1 MNFTGTVPLHTL
13 SRPRLANRMRHDE
26 LTQELDVLVVDDEPT
41 VRELLHEYFGAH
53 GFRVTSALDGRSAI
67 TTLQKSWGRFG
78 LVITDLNLP
87 GADGFAVLQAARQ
100 VNPNCFVVIITGF
113 ASLDSAIRAVRV
125 GAYDYLTKPFSLA
138 QLDVILARIGDC
150 RLARPGSAARPRV
163 PAAPAA
169 PAVAAPQQAQ
179 VPPPLA
185 PAPEP
190 RPATPPDARTRPADG
205 MAPYNMAERLGLLEA
220 AFGRIE
226 ALLRE
231 KR

>member
-1 MNFTGTVPLHTL
+1 
-13 SRPRLANRMRHDE
+13 MRHDD
-26 LTQELDVLVVDDEPT
+26 LKQELDVLVVDDEPT

-53 GFRVTSALDGRSAI
+53 GFRVTSARDGRSAI
-67 TTLQKSWGRFG
+67 TTLQRSWGRFG

-87 GADGFAVLQAARQ
+87 GADGFAVLQAARNS
-100 VNPNCFVVIITGF
+100 NPNCFVVIITGF

-138 QLDVILARIGDC
+138 QLDVVLARIGDH
-150 RLARPGSAARPRV
+150 RLARSGHTPQPPV
-163 PAAPAA
+163 PAAQPARGAASPPSA
-169 PAVAAPQQAQ
+169 PTPARPA
-179 VPPPLA
+179 PPPEPHATLA
-185 PAPEP
+185 PE
-190 RPATPPDARTRPADG
+190 ARTTPSAA
-205 MAPYNMAERLGLLEA
+205 MAPYNIAERLGLLEA

>member
-1 MNFTGTVPLHTL
+1 
-13 SRPRLANRMRHDE
+13 MRHDE

-53 GFRVTSALDGRSAI
+53 GFRVTSAQDGRSAI
-67 TTLQKSWGRFG
+67 TNLQKSWGRFG

-100 VNPNCFVVIITGF
+100 ANPNCFVVIITGF

-138 QLDVILARIGDC
+138 QLDVILGRIGDC
-150 RLARPGSAARPRV
+150 RLARPGHASPSPVPSAQHTRTAASPL
-163 PAAPAA
+163 AAP
-169 PAVAAPQQAQ
+169 
-179 VPPPLA
+179 PPPLLPPA
-185 PAPEP
+185 SEPSSVPAPDT
-190 RPATPPDARTRPADG
+190 RTGPALSG
-205 MAPYNMAERLGLLEA
+205 MAPYNVAERLGLLEA

-226 ALLRE
+226 ALLRD

>member
-1 MNFTGTVPLHTL
+1 
-13 SRPRLANRMRHDE
+13 MRHDD

-53 GFRVTSALDGRSAI
+53 GFRVTSAQDGRSAI
-67 TTLQKSWGRFG
+67 TTLQRSWGRFG
-78 LVITDLNLP
+78 LVVTDLNLP
-87 GADGFAVLQAARQ
+87 GADGFAVLQAARHA
-100 VNPNCFVVIITGF
+100 NPNCCVVIITGF

-138 QLDVILARIGDC
+138 QLDVILARIGDY
-150 RLARPGSAARPRV
+150 RLARPGHTPQPRV
-163 PAAPAA
+163 PAVQPAR
-169 PAVAAPQQAQ
+169 AAAS
-179 VPPPLA
+179 PPPAPTPALLA

-190 RPATPPDARTRPADG
+190 HATPAPEARTTPPAA
-205 MAPYNMAERLGLLEA
+205 MAPYNIAERLGLLEA

>member
-1 MNFTGTVPLHTL
+1 
-13 SRPRLANRMRHDE
+13 MRHDE
-26 LTQELDVLVVDDEPT
+26 LTRDLDVLVVDDEPT
-41 VRELLHEYFGAH
+41 VRELLHEYFGAS
-53 GFRVTSALDGRSAI
+53 GFRVTSAPDGRGAI
-67 TTLQKSWGRFG
+67 TILQRSWGRFG

-138 QLDVILARIGDC
+138 QLDVILARISD
-150 RLARPGSAARPRV
+150 RRSQRAQRSLAAAAPPRGH
-163 PAAPAA
+163 AAPAHGGSGA
-169 PAVAAPQQAQ
+169 PKPAP
-179 VPPPLA
+179 VA
-185 PAPEP
+185 PAPVP
-190 RPATPPDARTRPADG
+190 TPAAALAPDPAPMPSG
-205 MAPYNMAERLGLLEA
+205 MAPYNIAERLGLLEA

>member
-1 MNFTGTVPLHTL
+1 
-13 SRPRLANRMRHDE
+13 MRHDE
-26 LTQELDVLVVDDEPT
+26 LTRELDVLVVDDEPT
-41 VRELLHEYFGAH
+41 VRELLHEYFGAS
-53 GFRVTSALDGRSAI
+53 GFRVTSAPDGRGAI
-67 TTLQKSWGRFG
+67 TILQRSWGRFG

-150 RLARPGSAARPRV
+150 RSERAQRSLAA
-163 PAAPAA
+163 AAPRARSTPPPRGDSGALKPSPPAPTPVPDPA
-169 PAVAAPQQAQ
+169 PA
-179 VPPPLA
+179 LA
-185 PAPEP
+185 PAPTAA
-190 RPATPPDARTRPADG
+190 PAG
-205 MAPYNMAERLGLLEA
+205 MAPYNIAERLGLLEA

>member
-1 MNFTGTVPLHTL
+1 
-13 SRPRLANRMRHDE
+13 MRHDE

-53 GFRVTSALDGRSAI
+53 GFRVTSAQDGRSAI

-100 VNPNCFVVIITGF
+100 VNSNCFVVIITGF

-150 RLARPGSAARPRV
+150 RLARPGVPPRPHVPTATAAR
-163 PAAPAA
+163 A
-169 PAVAAPQQAQ
+169 AVA
-179 VPPPLA
+179 PPPAPTPPPPA

-190 RPATPPDARTRPADG
+190 SLAPKPADRLGPAAAG
-205 MAPYNMAERLGLLEA
+205 MAPYNIAERLGLLEA